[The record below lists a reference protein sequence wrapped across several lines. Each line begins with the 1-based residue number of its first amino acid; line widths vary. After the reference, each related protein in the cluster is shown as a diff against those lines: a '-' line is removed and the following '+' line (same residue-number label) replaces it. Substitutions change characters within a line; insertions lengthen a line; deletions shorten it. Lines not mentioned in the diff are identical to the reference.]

1 VTARRLRAE
10 AGFVLPGAIALLA
23 IFAGLTATALTFSLQ
38 SLDNTNRDR
47 RVVRALQAAD
57 AGADIAI
64 FRLNHMLVAAG
75 TGATLGLAVDA
86 VGSLGCTSVDI
97 AGFNT
102 IVPPTAAAYCAAQSG
117 SAADVQDATYSY
129 RVATAVNVASG
140 TESLLT
146 RKILVTGTAYATR
159 SARPSRPTR
168 RRPTPAARAPISRCD
183 APRLVRRGA
192 HRGCRRGGPV
202 VTREATRR
210 SRGACLGLGRAGVP
224 AARARGGGRPTPPR
238 VEPPARAGSPAAP
251 ARAPRACASPA
262 G

>member
-1 VTARRLRAE
+1 VTARGLRAE

-140 TESLLT
+140 TGSLLT
-146 RKILVTGTAYATR
+146 RKILVTGTAGDV
-159 SARPSRPTR
+159 TR
-168 RRPTPAARAPISRCD
+168 RVLVKV
-183 APRLVRRGA
+183 RLVI
-192 HRGCRRGGPV
+192 GGTGSLV
-202 VTREATRR
+202 LYQRVRHTECT
-210 SRGACLGLGRAGVP
+210 SE
-224 AARARGGGRPTPPR
+224 PTDP
-238 VEPPARAGSPAAP
+238 
-251 ARAPRACASPA
+251 ASPDSGCPGA
-262 G
+262 DLAL